1 MKNYKKKQ
9 WRPSSKKKR
18 RGKNLSQK
26 FMKACHAE
34 VDVMLTN
41 GTICRVTCKVV
52 LLVHGCI
59 DGIVLR
65 HGVDLVKGPH
75 VPFMVVALEPQLA
88 NFQMSA
94 TNALTCVEERI
105 PQL

>member
-1 MKNYKKKQ
+1 
-9 WRPSSKKKR
+9 
-18 RGKNLSQK
+18 
-26 FMKACHAE
+26 
-34 VDVMLTN
+34 MLTN

-59 DGIVLR
+59 DGIALCL
-65 HGVDLVKGPH
+65 GVDLTKGPH
-75 VPFMVVALEPQLA
+75 VSFKVVALEPQLV
-88 NFQMSA
+88 NFQMFA